1 MNQEITSTKIHKPWT
16 TESGFTFDAVDIAW
30 KSWGTLNEKRDNVIL
45 ICHALTGHASAD
57 EWFGGLFDQDGILDP
72 DEHYILCVNV
82 PGSCYGSTGP
92 TSINPNTGNPWQAD
106 FPPITIRD
114 IVTFHQLLLDEWDI
128 QGIELV
134 LGGSMGGM
142 TALEFALMDDRVSS
156 AAIFVMGKAHSPWAI
171 GISEAQRMAIQADQ
185 KWKDGFYDPKDPPIR
200 GIEAARAMAMITYR
214 TPENYKEKFSR
225 EVHPDKQI
233 FQVESYLQYQGK
245 KLAERFDANTYIIL
259 SQAMDTHDVS
269 RGRGTLKEVLGNLK
283 IPVLVV
289 GFDSDQLYPIH
300 EQKELADLLP
310 NSTFA
315 ELSSP
320 YGHDAFLIEFKQLN
334 AQLKPFFRS
343 LKKSHS
349 S

>member
-1 MNQEITSTKIHKPWT
+1 MNKGITVTTLQKNWT
-16 TESGFTFDAVDIAW
+16 TESGHTFSSVDIAW
-30 KSWGTLNEKRDNVIL
+30 KSWGTINEKRDNVIL

-72 DEHYILCVNV
+72 EEHFILCVNV

-92 TSINPNTGNPWQAD
+92 TSINPNTGAPWQAD

-114 IVTFHQLLLDEWDI
+114 IVTFHQLLFDEWNI

-142 TALEFALMDDRVSS
+142 IALEFALMDDRVRS
-156 AAIFVMGKAHSPWAI
+156 AALFVMGKAHSPWAI
-171 GISEAQRMAIQADQ
+171 GISEAQRMAIRADQ
-185 KWKDGFYDPKDPPIR
+185 KWKHGYYDTQDPPTK

-214 TPENYKEKFSR
+214 TPQNYEEKFSR
-225 EVHPDKQI
+225 RVHPDKQI
-233 FQVESYLQYQGK
+233 YQVESYLQYQGK
-245 KLAERFDANTYIIL
+245 KLADRFDANTYIIL
-259 SQAMDTHDVS
+259 SQAMDSHDVS
-269 RGRGTLKEVLGNLK
+269 RDRGTFKEVLGNLK

-300 EQKELADLLP
+300 EQRELGDLLP
-310 NSTFA
+310 NSTLA